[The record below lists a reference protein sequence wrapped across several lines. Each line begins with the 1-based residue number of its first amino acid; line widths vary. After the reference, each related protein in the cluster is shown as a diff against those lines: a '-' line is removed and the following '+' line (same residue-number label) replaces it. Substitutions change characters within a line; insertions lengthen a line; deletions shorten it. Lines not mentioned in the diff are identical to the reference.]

1 MSIRIVDASD
11 TRAVDALLSPRR
23 EDDRAVM
30 RRVTRIVDAVRA
42 EGDAAVRRYAAQFD
56 GFDGPFEIP
65 RSAWKAE
72 ARRAPSDVRA
82 ALKVAAANIARVAQA
97 QRPLSCRVRVSP

>member
-1 MSIRIVDASD
+1 MSIIRIIDNSD

-23 EDDRAVM
+23 ADDRAVM
-30 RRVTRIVDAVRA
+30 RRVSRIVDAVRA

-72 ARRAPSDVRA
+72 ARKAARDVRD
-82 ALKVAAANIARVAQA
+82 ALKVAAANIARTATA
-97 QRPLSCRVRVSP
+97 